1 MQAYPTLVLQATNT
15 GRVRRVGCEAR
26 LAMSAYTA
34 PTHFSVQVVTMSSL
48 NLRDT
53 SVELIWQSALL
64 SLTNNHLLLSMVIFT
79 WLLGHA

>member
-1 MQAYPTLVLQATNT
+1 
-15 GRVRRVGCEAR
+15 
-26 LAMSAYTA
+26 MSAH
-34 PTHFSVQVVTMSSL
+34 THVSVQIVTMSSL

-79 WLLGHA
+79 WLLDHGQGMTRCMMSSGWIISTNN